1 MPGTVLSLVQ
11 VLFRLTTR
19 QSYEEYTITTL

>member
-1 MPGTVLSLVQ
+1 MPGTVLSLVH
-11 VLFRLTTR
+11 VLFRLTTQ